1 MLNDNTWRISITKVH
16 IIHVFSTVEGQIF
29 CRRYDYMYITDKPD
43 QPSIFVIWQ
52 QYTVKEHFNLLNDSK
67 LLQFMFKKERR
78 SLVVAIFKPFLSQ
91 NEIDF

>member
-1 MLNDNTWRISITKVH
+1 MYSALWRDKYFVVDMIICIS
-16 IIHVFSTVEGQIF
+16 QISLIS
-29 CRRYDYMYITDKPD
+29 RAYYNI
-43 QPSIFVIWQ
+43 Q
-52 QYTVKEHFNLLNDSK
+52 VKEHFNLLNDSK